1 MVLAQRIGSNGEA
14 KGDVG
19 KQKRRAPRDGK
30 RGARAIQREGT

>member
-30 RGARAIQREGT
+30 RGARAIQREGA